1 MNVLHWAKFIDAYN
15 LGHWGRAD
23 VVPRC
28 PDVTYN
34 CQ

>member
-1 MNVLHWAKFIDAYN
+1 MNVLHWVKFIDAYS

-28 PDVTYN
+28 IDVTD
-34 CQ
+34 